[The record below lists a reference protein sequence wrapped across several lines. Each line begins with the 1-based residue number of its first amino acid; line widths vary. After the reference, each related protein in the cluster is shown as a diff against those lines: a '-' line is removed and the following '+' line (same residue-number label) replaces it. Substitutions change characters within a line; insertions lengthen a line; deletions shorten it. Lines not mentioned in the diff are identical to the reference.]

1 MCNEETLA
9 IEQWLLLHETG
20 VPHFYFFQVTGQLR
34 IEDYYYAMRVFH
46 KSWPACFKL
55 LITAAVPQLKS
66 TPSSLAVPI

>member
-34 IEDYYYAMRVFH
+34 IEDYYYAMRVLH
-46 KSWPACFKL
+46 KSWPACFK
-55 LITAAVPQLKS
+55 P
-66 TPSSLAVPI
+66 